1 VLLFGQRFEH
11 AVRNQFLLLGI
22 VRVQLVQ
29 FSATDEL
36 PKFRLNYVGIN
47 NRLLCPWA
55 WPRWQCYLTSKTKN
69 IF

>member
-22 VRVQLVQ
+22 VRIQLVQ

-47 NRLLCPWA
+47 NRLLCP
-55 WPRWQCYLTSKTKN
+55 
-69 IF
+69 